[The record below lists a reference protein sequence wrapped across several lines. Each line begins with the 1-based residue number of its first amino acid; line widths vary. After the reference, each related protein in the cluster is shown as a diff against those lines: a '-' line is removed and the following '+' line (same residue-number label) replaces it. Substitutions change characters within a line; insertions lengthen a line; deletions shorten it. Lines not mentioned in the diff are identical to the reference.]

1 MSKGRILIVDD
12 SNIQSAI
19 FKDVLIKEGYSVL
32 TAGNGREGIE
42 VARKEQPD
50 VIVTDL
56 HMPVMDGFEM
66 IKRMRQDEST
76 KHVPII
82 CVTATYQDIES
93 KISTLTEAGAD
104 EYFYSPAN
112 PQEFI
117 AKVIV
122 MMRIRKVYLD
132 LLEKNRQLKIFND
145 AAVDRETKM
154 IELKDRIKELE
165 SQLAKKGI

>member
-1 MSKGRILIVDD
+1 MSKGKILIVDD
-12 SNIQSAI
+12 SKTQLDI
-19 FKDVLIKEGYSVL
+19 FRDVLVKEGFSVV

-42 VARKEQPD
+42 VANKELPD

-66 IKRMRQDEST
+66 VKMMRNLENT
-76 KHVPII
+76 RYVPII

-93 KISTLTEAGAD
+93 KIKTLTEAGAD

-112 PQEFI
+112 SQEFI
-117 AKVIV
+117 AKVVV
-122 MMRIRKVYLD
+122 MMRIRKIYQD

-154 IELKDRIKELE
+154 IELKSRIKELE
-165 SQLAKKGI
+165 EQLAKKGT